1 MGGALQEPVS
11 RAPQTGY
18 VDTPVKRAVREIHQD
33 WQPIFGIQ
41 ETPPFAE
48 MRTAAFEQDDSTFD
62 DTEIEYAM
70 PDIAPTGLGG
80 LHPTED
86 RETSHF
92 MGNLLESI
100 NPELKTLYFGG
111 APNVHLDRVA
121 NHLHDEF
128 YTTDPLGR
136 VTTANRRY
144 TFNRSLPGP
153 GVWGPERVGNPTEFH
168 GR

>member
-1 MGGALQEPVS
+1 MSRRRPLSASGAMGATPFIDCETSDGTARSERRRSKRDEAIVGP
-11 RAPQTGY
+11 APHG
-18 VDTPVKRAVREIHQD
+18 KARSA
-33 WQPIFGIQ
+33 
-41 ETPPFAE
+41 
-48 MRTAAFEQDDSTFD
+48 
-62 DTEIEYAM
+62 
-70 PDIAPTGLGG
+70 
-80 LHPTED
+80 TED